1 MFGIER
7 QPSGPDLRHKIFLGL
22 SLGFSCNDNQTTP
35 GPRSGSK
42 KAGRPDP
49 WILTSTIGRHNEGR
63 ILMLRTI
70 LAATAALCLSQAAS
84 AQEMTAEQRSACMGD
99 YEKFCKSVA
108 PGGGRIIACLAKE
121 SDKITPAC
129 KKVLAAAEKK

>member
-1 MFGIER
+1 
-7 QPSGPDLRHKIFLGL
+7 
-22 SLGFSCNDNQTTP
+22 
-35 GPRSGSK
+35 
-42 KAGRPDP
+42 
-49 WILTSTIGRHNEGR
+49 
-63 ILMLRTI
+63 MLRTMLI
-70 LAATAALCLSQAAS
+70 TAALLCAAQAAF
-84 AQEMTAEQRSACMGD
+84 AQELTAEQRSACMGD